1 MYMRMKIHNLFRIC
15 LVRYMLM
22 ILIEEKI
29 TFQKRKAMSRV
40 KDGTFNLRKWKS
52 NSRELTEM
60 IREDDRV
67 KSDAPKISE

>member
-40 KDGTFNLRKWKS
+40 KDGTFKKMEIKLQGINR
-52 NSRELTEM
+52 
-60 IREDDRV
+60 DD
-67 KSDAPKISE
+67 